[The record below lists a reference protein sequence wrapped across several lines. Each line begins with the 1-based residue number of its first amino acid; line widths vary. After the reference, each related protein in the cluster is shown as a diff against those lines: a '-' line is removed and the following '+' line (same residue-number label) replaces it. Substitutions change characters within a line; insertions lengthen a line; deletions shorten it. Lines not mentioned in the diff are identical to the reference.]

1 MLNGH
6 GDDLHKYKNIKVNF
20 SSNVYNHFDHEP
32 LFCHLA
38 QKLDGIVSYPEPE
51 PTSLEEAI
59 ALRLAIQPEEVC
71 VTNGATEAIY
81 LTAQTFRR
89 TKTAILMPA
98 FSEYA
103 DACRLHEHDIC
114 SFYSLKQ
121 IPQNARMIWICN
133 PSNPM
138 GTVIEKEELTDI
150 MKENSDKLFVIDQSY
165 APFTLSPLIT
175 PNEATAMEN
184 VILLHSMTK
193 QFAIPGLRLGYATAS
208 APLLKMLRLQRMP
221 WSVNHLAI
229 EAGHYL
235 LAHEDEYS
243 LDIETLVKEKDRV
256 TERINSL
263 KAIEVWP
270 SDTHILL
277 CKLRIGT
284 ASALKDYLANEH
296 GILIRDASNFTGL
309 DSHFF
314 RIAVQTEE
322 ENNILINAIEQ
333 FLII

>member
-6 GDDLHKYKNIKVNF
+6 GDDLFKYKNIRTNF

-51 PTSLEEAI
+51 PVSLEKSI
-59 ALRLAIQPEEVC
+59 AMRLGLSPEEVC

-89 TKTAILMPA
+89 SKSAVLMPA

-103 DACRLHEHDIC
+103 DACRLHEHDLC
-114 SFYSLKQ
+114 SFYSLEQ
-121 IPQNARMIWICN
+121 IPLNARMVWICN

-138 GTVIEKEELTDI
+138 GTVAEKEMLTDI
-150 MKENSDKLFVIDQSY
+150 INANSDKLFIIDQSY
-165 APFTLSPLIT
+165 APFTTKPLIT
-175 PNEATAMEN
+175 PKEAAAMDN
-184 VILLHSMTK
+184 VIMLHSMTK

-208 APLLKMLRLQRMP
+208 SPLLKMLRLQRMP

-235 LAHEDEYS
+235 LAHEEDYT
-243 LDIETLVKEKDRV
+243 LDLDTLISEKDRV
-256 TERINSL
+256 TEKLNTLR
-263 KAIEVWP
+263 AIEIWP

-277 CKLRIGT
+277 CKLRIGN
-284 ASALKDYLANEH
+284 AAALKDFLANEH
-296 GILIRDASNFTGL
+296 GILIRDASNFAGL
-309 DSHFF
+309 DKCFF
-314 RIAVQTEE
+314 RIAVQTKE
-322 ENNILINAIEQ
+322 ENDDLINAIEQ
-333 FLII
+333 FLTI